1 MDMTPVVAAGGT
13 VADALTDV
21 TTLFTSAVN
30 MITGSPLAM
39 AFIGIALAG
48 AGIGLFSRV
57 IHVGR

>member
-39 AFIGIALAG
+39 AFVGIALAG

-57 IHVGR
+57 IHAGG